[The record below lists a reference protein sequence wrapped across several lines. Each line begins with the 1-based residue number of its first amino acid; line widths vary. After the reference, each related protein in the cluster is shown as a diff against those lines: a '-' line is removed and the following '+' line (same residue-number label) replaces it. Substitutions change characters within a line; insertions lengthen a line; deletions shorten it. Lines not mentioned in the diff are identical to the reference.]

1 MNNVKAIAGD
11 SVDAAV
17 IRPTAGFEQVHAGGV
32 FHILCYDKDGNLKW
46 EEKGPNLVV
55 NTGLQYMVSTSLD
68 AVAQITPWYIGLIST
83 LTSIVGGDTM
93 SSHTGWTEDTNYSQ
107 ADRPTAQFGTA
118 TTANPS
124 ELSNSVASGGTVAV
138 FSINGT
144 TTINGA
150 FLTSSNTKGGTT
162 GTLFSAKAFTGGARS
177 VINGDTLNVTYTFS
191 LTGT

>member
-1 MNNVKAIAGD
+1 MTQEISNFGD
-11 SVDAAV
+11 HAEVTMQT
-17 IRPTAGFEQVHAGGV
+17 RPTMSETVGIEGV
-32 FHILCYDKDGNLKW
+32 YHVVCHDKDGNLKW

-68 AVAQITPWYIGLIST
+68 AAAQTTTWYLGLIST

-107 ADRPTAQFGTA
+107 ANRPTATFGTA

-124 ELSNSVASGGTVAV
+124 VLDNSASVAV
-138 FSINGT
+138 FTINGT

-177 VINGDTLNVTYTFS
+177 VISGDTLNVTYTFS

>member
-68 AVAQITPWYIGLIST
+68 AAAQTTVWYLGLIST

-93 SSHTGWTEDTNYSQ
+93 ASHAGWTEDTTYSQ
-107 ADRPTAQFGTA
+107 ANRPTATFGTA

-124 ELSNSVASGGTVAV
+124 VLDNSASVAV

-150 FLTSSNTKGGTT
+150 FLTSNNTKGGTT
-162 GTLFSAKAFTGGARS
+162 GTLFSAKAFTGGARA
-177 VINGDTLNVTYTFS
+177 VISGDTLNVTYTFS

>member
-11 SVDAAV
+11 SVQAAI
-17 IRPTAGFEQVHAGGV
+17 IRPAAEIEQVHAGGV

-55 NTGLQYMVSTSLD
+55 DEGLQYMVSTSLD
-68 AVAQITPWYIGLIST
+68 AAAQTTTWYLGLIST
-83 LTSIVGGDTM
+83 LSSIVGGDTM
-93 SSHTGWTEDTNYSQ
+93 ASHAGWTESVAYSQ
-107 ADRPTAQFGTA
+107 ANRPTATFGTA

-124 ELSNSVASGGTVAV
+124 VLDNSASVAAFSITGTV
-138 FSINGT
+138 
-144 TTINGA
+144 TINGA
-150 FLTSSNTKGGTT
+150 FLTSDNTKGGTS

-177 VINGDTLNVTYTFS
+177 VISGDTLNVTYTFS

>member
-1 MNNVKAIAGD
+1 MNSIDAVAGD
-11 SVDAAV
+11 SVQAAV
-17 IRPTAGFEQVHAGGV
+17 IRPTAGFEQVQAGGV

-55 NTGLQYMVSTSLD
+55 DTGLTYMVGTSLD
-68 AVAQITPWYIGLIST
+68 AAAQTTTWYLGLIGS
-83 LTSIVGGDTM
+83 LTSIAPGDTM
-93 SSHTGWTEDTNYSQ
+93 STHSWTEDTNYSQ
-107 ADRPTAQFGTA
+107 ANRPTATFGTA
-118 TTANPS
+118 SITGT
-124 ELSNSVASGGTVAV
+124 SVASIDNSASVAV

-150 FLTSSNTKGGTT
+150 FLTTSNTKGGTT

-177 VINGDTLNVTYTFS
+177 VISGDTLNVTYTFS

>member
-1 MNNVKAIAGD
+1 V
-11 SVDAAV
+11 
-17 IRPTAGFEQVHAGGV
+17 
-32 FHILCYDKDGNLKW
+32 
-46 EEKGPNLVV
+46 
-55 NTGLQYMVSTSLD
+55 
-68 AVAQITPWYIGLIST
+68 WYIGLIST

-93 SSHTGWTEDTNYSQ
+93 LSHTGWTEDTNYSQ
-107 ADRPTAQFGTA
+107 ANRPTATFGTA

-124 ELSNSVASGGTVAV
+124 VLDNSASVAA

-150 FLTSSNTKGGTT
+150 FLTSNNTKGGTT

-177 VINGDTLNVTYTFS
+177 VISGDTLNVTYTFS